1 MDMLSPQSQLVFDDP
16 AALDP
21 ADCMLNPHSD
31 AVNATIFFL
40 LFRRQR
46 STTWFL
52 LWLNDHYPVK
62 LKALKA
68 HILIQRAS
76 WWKMIAFTISCPF
89 IMTRSFPGFAQT
101 PHATMLINGAYL

>member
-1 MDMLSPQSQLVFDDP
+1 MLSPQSQLVFDDP

-68 HILIQRAS
+68 PILIQETLSRLMYTS
-76 WWKMIAFTISCPF
+76 IIQHYRTEEQCFD
-89 IMTRSFPGFAQT
+89 
-101 PHATMLINGAYL
+101 TMKSPLMSEEFCH